1 MTLNRHT
8 HCCTAAACPHG
19 CASRAGGLLAAW
31 LLPAGC
37 HASQD
42 TGCVLALTLFVTM
55 PERLSGAL
63 L

>member
-1 MTLNRHT
+1 MAARRAL
-8 HCCTAAACPHG
+8 AAC
-19 CASRAGGLLAAW
+19 W
-31 LLPAGC
+31 LLGC